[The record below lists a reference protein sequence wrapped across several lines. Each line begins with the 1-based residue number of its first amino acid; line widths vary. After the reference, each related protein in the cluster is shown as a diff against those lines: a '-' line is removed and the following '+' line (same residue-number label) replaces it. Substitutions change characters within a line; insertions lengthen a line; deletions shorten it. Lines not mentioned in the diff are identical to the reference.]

1 MTLTRAEMKKVL
13 VVEKVMDGHMTNK
26 EGAISLGLSERQLI
40 RLKKKYQAE
49 GAKGISHQNRG
60 KKPKHALNDEVKE
73 RAASLYS
80 TKYLGSNSCHF
91 AELLKEH
98 EDIHLSPSSVRR
110 VLLDKGLKR
119 AKQRRR
125 SKAHQPR
132 QRRAQAGMLWQID
145 ATPFKWLEERAPAFA
160 LHAAIDDATSIVV
173 GAIFRPH
180 ECREGYSLVMQQGI
194 NHYGLPLGLYSDRHT
209 IFRSPNEKLSVEQE
223 LAGDTQ
229 PLSSFGKAMSELNIE
244 HIKAVTPQAKGRI
257 ERLWLTL
264 QDRLVIELRL
274 LGIQTIDAAN
284 EALPELIQKHNKQ
297 FSIAPRSSESAYVQ
311 LQKHIELSYVFTLR
325 EYRKLGA
332 GNTLSY
338 RGATYT
344 LAEPSTQR
352 FDAKTT
358 VEVRETLN
366 GKVVMW
372 HQGQA
377 ILLKQIE
384 KQDQKPQTKKA
395 SSAQPRKPAK
405 EHPWKTTGSTST
417 NKRNTK
423 KTSFQELAY
432 SQHNSFAEVTW

>member
-1 MTLTRAEMKKVL
+1 MTRAEMKKVL
-13 VVEKVMDGHMTNK
+13 VVEKVMDGHMTNR
-26 EGAISLGLSERQLI
+26 EGALSLGLSERQLI

-60 KKPKHALNDEVKE
+60 KKPKHALSDEVKE
-73 RAASLYS
+73 RAAALY
-80 TKYLGSNSCHF
+80 TAKYLGSNSCHF

-98 EDIHLSPSSVRR
+98 EDLHLSSSSVRR
-110 VLLDKGLKR
+110 VLLDKGLKQ

-125 SKAHQPR
+125 NKTHQPR

-145 ATPFKWLEERAPAFA
+145 ATPFAWLEERAPAFA
-160 LHAAIDDATSIVV
+160 LHAAIDDATGIVV
-173 GAIFRPH
+173 GAVFRPH

-223 LAGDTQ
+223 LAGEIQ
-229 PLSSFGKAMSELNIE
+229 PLSSFGKAMCELNIE

-274 LGIQTIDAAN
+274 MGIQTLDAAN
-284 EALPELIQKHNKQ
+284 KALPKLIQKHNKQ
-297 FSIAPRSSESAYVQ
+297 FSVAPRSSESAYVQ
-311 LQKHIELSYVFTLR
+311 LQKHIELNYVFTLR
-325 EYRKLGA
+325 EHRKLGA

-338 RGATYT
+338 RGVTYT
-344 LAEPSTQR
+344 LAEPSSQR
-352 FDAKTT
+352 FDAKST
-358 VEVRETLN
+358 VEVRETLT
-366 GKVVMW
+366 GEIVMW

-377 ILLKQIE
+377 VLLKKTE
-384 KQDQKPQTKKA
+384 KRDRKEQTKKA

-405 EHPWKTTGSTST
+405 EHPWKTTYSTSST
-417 NKRNTK
+417 KRNTK
-423 KTSFQELAY
+423 KTSFQEVAY
-432 SQHNSFAEVTW
+432 SQHNHFVEAIW